1 MFVPRLFA
9 NGRALFIYIRGQTER
24 ERERERDKRYPH
36 SWTTMPRK
44 EQRKSTGSCGER
56 QTSFSSVRVSWQPRQ
71 FFVLFLPSRR
81 GQNSFYLLF
90 PPPSP
95 SPSLRRTCTDVE
107 VTASRLNFPRLWL
120 GKLLDIFGGKKLERH
135 WREKAKGPHLGS
147 LCRIPREWEIQERER
162 EREREEGTWWKDQR
176 IFFYRSDRNFIYN
189 PTRVNR
195 LTKSDIDSTLEL
207 WKCGLINVVR
217 GLKNNLIPLDITAP
231 WKCIFSRL
239 RNRDF

>member
-162 EREREEGTWWKDQR
+162 ERERERRERDGKIKEFFFTEATEISFITQPESIDLQSR
-176 IFFYRSDRNFIYN
+176 ILI
-189 PTRVNR
+189 R
-195 LTKSDIDSTLEL
+195 LWNCE
-207 WKCGLINVVR
+207 NV
-217 GLKNNLIPLDITAP
+217 G
-231 WKCIFSRL
+231 
-239 RNRDF
+239 